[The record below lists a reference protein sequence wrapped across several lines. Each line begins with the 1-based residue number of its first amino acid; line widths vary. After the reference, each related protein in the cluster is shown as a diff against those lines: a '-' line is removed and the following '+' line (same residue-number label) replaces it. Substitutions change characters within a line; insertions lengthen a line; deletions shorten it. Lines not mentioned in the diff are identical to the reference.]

1 MIKLGLLGKNISK
14 SQAPSLIIKL
24 GKEFE
29 IDLSYELFQDNKIE
43 NNFEEFLNF
52 LKQKNFLGVNVTF
65 PYKELALNFSE
76 IKSPEVDLVKST
88 NLLLFNQNI
97 ISKNTDYIGFSN
109 AYKYNFN
116 SRFWN

>member
-65 PYKELALNFSE
+65 PYKELFIWESNINTQKVF
-76 IKSPEVDLVKST
+76 
-88 NLLLFNQNI
+88 LF
-97 ISKNTDYIGFSN
+97 
-109 AYKYNFN
+109 
-116 SRFWN
+116 